1 MWVLKNPK
9 TSSSDLFTDLLNH
22 LYLNQNSTY
31 SCSQKFLIKSR
42 YLEIPKFQV
51 QICYSSLSHVN
62 RLQEIQKIRIDSKV
76 SFQYFDINHIQIEAS
91 LILPMMELIP
101 FICLIAPNWWIEED
115 QFHTKVGLTAVKLNG
130 HKSPVQKSF
139 LPIKVKEFWLE
150 IRICECLYFEIQK
163 ASDTF
168 RRLM

>member
-51 QICYSSLSHVN
+51 QICYSSLSHAKG
-62 RLQEIQKIRIDSKV
+62 LQEIRKIHIDSKV

-91 LILPMMELIP
+91 LILPMMKLIHP
-101 FICLIAPNWWIEED
+101 LLLIATNLMIRRPIPNI
-115 QFHTKVGLTAVKLNG
+115 VGLSTVK
-130 HKSPVQKSF
+130 SQWS
-139 LPIKVKEFWLE
+139 
-150 IRICECLYFEIQK
+150 
-163 ASDTF
+163 
-168 RRLM
+168 